1 LTHHLIRRDH
11 LLALEMAAALGENL
25 ILEDDAGGAGA
36 LELLHAAHDVVQVA
50 VTGVAVGDD
59 RDRHAVRHA
68 PHGVGHLLHA
78 EEVQV
83 RQAVEAGLVAKPP
96 MNTVSNPACSISTA
110 VSTSWAPSE
119 RMMPGICINSRNRR
133 VGLVFWLM
141 RFSP

>member
-1 LTHHLIRRDH
+1 
-11 LLALEMAAALGENL
+11 MAAALGENL

-83 RQAVEAGLVAKPP
+83 RQAVEAGAGAEAADEHRLEPGLLDQHRRQHVVGAQRADDAGHLHQFPQ
-96 MNTVSNPACSISTA
+96 PA
-110 VSTSWAPSE
+110 
-119 RMMPGICINSRNRR
+119 GGF
-133 VGLVFWLM
+133 GLLAHAIL
-141 RFSP
+141 PLA